1 MMHYSSC
8 LLVMML
14 LATLF
19 ITITI
24 MEYKHLTWGGMLY
37 NCNLIPCVCVY
48 YITLS
53 KPMLLLTI

>member
-24 MEYKHLTWGGMLY
+24 MEYKHLTWEGMLY
-37 NCNLIPCVCVY
+37 NCNLIPCVCVSVC
-48 YITLS
+48 T
-53 KPMLLLTI
+53 T